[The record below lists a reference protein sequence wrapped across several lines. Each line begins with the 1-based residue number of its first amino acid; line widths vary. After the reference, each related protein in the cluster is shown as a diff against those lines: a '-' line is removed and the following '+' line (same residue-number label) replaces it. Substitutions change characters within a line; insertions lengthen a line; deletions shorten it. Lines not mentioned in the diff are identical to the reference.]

1 MGKVLIS
8 PDEDN
13 FTPSLCN
20 CEFCQDMHK
29 SSREW
34 DTFTAKTAVQ
44 RNMLSIVNT
53 IENNNL
59 KYKPRKS
66 ISKSTIARRR
76 ILSRN

>member
-13 FTPSLCN
+13 FTPSVCE

-29 SSREW
+29 SLREW

-44 RNMLSIVNT
+44 RNMLRIVDRL
-53 IENNNL
+53 ENNTRKVLL
-59 KYKPRKS
+59 KS
-66 ISKSTIARRR
+66 RRR
-76 ILSRN
+76 VKTHN

>member
-13 FTPSLCN
+13 FTPSSCD

-29 SSREW
+29 SLREG

-44 RNMLSIVNT
+44 RNMLRVVKT
-53 IENNNL
+53 IEKVGVEDNSVTQ
-59 KYKPRKS
+59 KRASSKRRK
-66 ISKSTIARRR
+66 I
-76 ILSRN
+76 ND

>member
-13 FTPSLCN
+13 FTPSSCD

-29 SSREW
+29 SLREW

-44 RNMLSIVNT
+44 RNMLRVVKT
-53 IENNNL
+53 IEKVGVEDNSVTQRRASS
-59 KYKPRKS
+59 KRRK
-66 ISKSTIARRR
+66 I
-76 ILSRN
+76 ND

>member
-13 FTPSLCN
+13 FTLSVCK

-29 SSREW
+29 SLREW

-44 RNMLSIVNT
+44 RNMLRIVDRL
-53 IENNNL
+53 ENNTRKVLL
-59 KYKPRKS
+59 KS
-66 ISKSTIARRR
+66 RRR
-76 ILSRN
+76 VKTHN